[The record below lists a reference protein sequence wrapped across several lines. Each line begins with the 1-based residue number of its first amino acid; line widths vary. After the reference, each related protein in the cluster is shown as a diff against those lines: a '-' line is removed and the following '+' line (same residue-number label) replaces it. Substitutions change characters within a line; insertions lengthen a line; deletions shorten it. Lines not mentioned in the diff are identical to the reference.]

1 METEAIKVKSS
12 KSKKNKLYLHFRKF
26 GSLWILALP
35 AIILIL
41 LFSYIPMAGLVIVFK
56 KYNFSDG
63 IFGSPW
69 VGLENFKFFFDNFST
84 AWRATRNTIILNT
97 LNIVFGTT
105 ASVALSIMFNE
116 VRNKKFL
123 KITQSLSII
132 PYFLSWVIAGG
143 ILTAILDYDG
153 GTINTVLTHLGFGK
167 VDFYNE
173 SKYWRGI
180 LTSAN
185 IWKGAGYS
193 AIIYFAT
200 ITGFDTSYYESAEV
214 DGATMW
220 QKIRFI
226 TIPMLKP
233 TIIILFLLSIGRMLS
248 GDLTMMMALTNLS
261 PMLMDTTDIIDTFV
275 YRSVM
280 GVGDFTL
287 GSAIGLYQSV
297 FGFILVLFS
306 NWLAGRF
313 DKDYQLF

>member
-1 METEAIKVKSS
+1 MDTEI
-12 KSKKNKLYLHFRKF
+12 KNKKSFQLIQHFKKF
-26 GSLWILALP
+26 GSLWLLALP
-35 AIILIL
+35 AIILVIM
-41 LFSYIPMAGLVIVFK
+41 FSYIPMAGLVIVFK
-56 KYNFSDG
+56 RYNFSDG

-69 VGLENFKFFFDNFST
+69 VGLDNFKFFFSNFET
-84 AWRATRNTIILNT
+84 AWRATKNTIILNA
-97 LNIVFGTT
+97 LNIVCGTF
-105 ASVALSIMFNE
+105 AAVALAIMFNE
-116 VRNKKFL
+116 IRNKKLL

-143 ILTAILDYDG
+143 ILTAILNYNG
-153 GTINTVLTHLGFGK
+153 GAINTLLTSFGFEK
-167 VDFYNE
+167 IDFYNN

-180 LTSAN
+180 LTLAN

-226 TIPMLKP
+226 TLPLLKP
-233 TIIILFLLSIGRMLS
+233 TIIILFLLTIGRMLS

-261 PMLMDTTDIIDTFV
+261 PMLIDTTDIIDTFV

-280 GVGDFTL
+280 GVGDFTM

-306 NWLAGRF
+306 NWIAGKF